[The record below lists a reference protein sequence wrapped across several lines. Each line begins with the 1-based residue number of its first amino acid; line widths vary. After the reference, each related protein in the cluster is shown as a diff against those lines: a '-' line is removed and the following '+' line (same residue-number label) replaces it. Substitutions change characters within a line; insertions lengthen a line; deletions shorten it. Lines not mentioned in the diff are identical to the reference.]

1 MAPTLGKVGDVPAGS
16 VVAFQIE
23 GKQVSV
29 ANVDGRLF
37 AFDDACT
44 HRGCSLAT
52 GSLKGTS
59 LTCPCHGSVF
69 QVTDGSVIN
78 GPATRPL
85 LTYDVEVVD
94 GEISISLGAASAAG
108 DRGSSATATAPPSA
122 PGPRGAEAGSPAAAA
137 DDKRVLAAL
146 ASVPLFAD
154 LDQASLLGL
163 EAFTFHKQFA
173 AGELIMEEGRTGN
186 GLYVVLSGSV
196 EVVQGISESRP
207 HRLRVLGPG
216 EPFGEIALLGDWK
229 RSASVRAIDDVECI
243 GMDRWAFLA
252 HLKTEPALAIRMLQM
267 LAGRLAKADADADAA
282 GEFVVREPLPQES
295 EHVPPTDR

>member
-1 MAPTLGKVGDVPAGS
+1 MAVTLGKVGDIPAGS
-16 VVAFQIE
+16 AAAFQIE
-23 GKQVSV
+23 GKQISV

-94 GEISISLGAASAAG
+94 GEISISIVAVPAAG
-108 DRGSSATATAPPSA
+108 DRVSPAAAAAPPSA
-122 PGPRGAEAGSPAAAA
+122 PGPRGPEAASPVAPR
-137 DDKRVLAAL
+137 DHERVVTAL

-154 LDQASLLGL
+154 LDHASLVGL
-163 EAFTFHKQFA
+163 EAFTFRKRFT
-173 AGELIMEEGRTGN
+173 AGELIVEEGRTGN

-196 EVVQGISESRP
+196 EVVQGVSGTRP
-207 HRLRVLGPG
+207 QRLRVLGPG
-216 EPFGEIALLGDWK
+216 EPFGEIALLGEWR
-229 RSASVRAIDDVECI
+229 RSASVRALDDVECI

-252 HLKTEPALAIRMLQM
+252 HLKTDPALAIRLLQM
-267 LAGRLAKADADADAA
+267 LAGRLAMAGADADAA
-282 GEFVVREPLPQES
+282 GEFVV
-295 EHVPPTDR
+295 

>member
-1 MAPTLGKVGDVPAGS
+1 MAVTLGKVGDIPAGS
-16 VVAFQIE
+16 AAAFQIE
-23 GKQVSV
+23 GKQISV

-94 GEISISLGAASAAG
+94 GEISISLVAVPAAG
-108 DRGSSATATAPPSA
+108 DRV
-122 PGPRGAEAGSPAAAA
+122 SPAAAA
-137 DDKRVLAAL
+137 APPSPPGPRGPEAASPVAPRDRERVLTAL

-154 LDQASLLGL
+154 LDHASLVGL
-163 EAFTFHKQFA
+163 EAFTFRKRFT
-173 AGELIMEEGRTGN
+173 AGELIVEEGRTGN

-196 EVVQGISESRP
+196 EVVQGISGTRP
-207 HRLRVLGPG
+207 QRLRVLGPG
-216 EPFGEIALLGDWK
+216 EPFGEIALLGEWK
-229 RSASVRAIDDVECI
+229 RSASVRALDDVECI

-252 HLKTEPALAIRMLQM
+252 HLKTDPALAIRLLQM
-267 LAGRLAKADADADAA
+267 LAGRLAMAGADADAA
-282 GEFVVREPLPQES
+282 GEFVV
-295 EHVPPTDR
+295 

>member
-1 MAPTLGKVGDVPAGS
+1 MAATLGKVSDVPAGS
-16 VVAFQIE
+16 VAAFEIE

-29 ANVDGRLF
+29 ANVDGRFF

-59 LTCPCHGSVF
+59 VTCPCHGSVF
-69 QVTDGSVIN
+69 RVTDGSVIN

-94 GEISISLGAASAAG
+94 GEISISFVAAPEVG
-108 DRGSSATATAPPSA
+108 DRASPATATAPPPV
-122 PGPRGAEAGSPAAAA
+122 PGPRGPEGAA
-137 DDKRVLAAL
+137 DDERVLTAL
-146 ASVPLFAD
+146 GSVPLFAD
-154 LDQASLLGL
+154 LDHASLAGL
-163 EAFTFHKQFA
+163 AAFTFHKQFA
-173 AGELIMEEGRTGN
+173 AGELIVEEGRTGN

-196 EVVQGISESRP
+196 EVVQGVSGSRP
-207 HRLRVLGPG
+207 QRLRVLGPG
-216 EPFGEIALLGDWK
+216 EPFGEIALLVDWK

-252 HLKTEPALAIRMLQM
+252 HLKANPALAIRMLQM
-267 LAGRLAKADADADAA
+267 LAGRLASVDPDAGAA
-282 GEFVVREPLPQES
+282 GEFVVRKPLPQET
-295 EHVPPTDR
+295 EHAPPTDR

>member
-1 MAPTLGKVGDVPAGS
+1 MAPTLGKVSDVPAGS
-16 VVAFQIE
+16 VAAFQIE

-52 GSLKGTS
+52 GSLNGTS

-94 GEISISLGAASAAG
+94 GEMSISVAAASAAG
-108 DRGSSATATAPPSA
+108 DRGSPATATAPRSA
-122 PGPRGAEAGSPAAAA
+122 PGPRSPEAGNPAVAA
-137 DDKRVLAAL
+137 DDERVLTAL

-154 LDQASLLGL
+154 LDQASLVAL
-163 EAFTFHKQFA
+163 EAFTFRKRFA
-173 AGELIMEEGRTGN
+173 AGELIVEEGRTGN

-196 EVVQGISESRP
+196 EVVQGITGSRP
-207 HRLRVLGPG
+207 QRLRVLGPG

-229 RSASVRAIDDVECI
+229 RSASVRAIENVECM

-252 HLKTEPALAIRMLQM
+252 HLKAEPALAIRMLQM
-267 LAGRLAKADADADAA
+267 VAGRLAKADADADAA
-282 GEFVVREPLPQES
+282 GEFVVREPLPQGGDDS
-295 EHVPPTDR
+295 H

>member
-1 MAPTLGKVGDVPAGS
+1 MAPTLGKVGDVPVGS
-16 VVAFQIE
+16 VAAFEIE
-23 GKQVSV
+23 GKQVAV
-29 ANVDGRLF
+29 ANIDGRLF

-44 HRGCSLAT
+44 HRGCSLAK

-59 LTCPCHGSVF
+59 VACPCHGSVF
-69 QVTDGSVIN
+69 EVTNGSVIN

-85 LTYDVEVVD
+85 LTYDVDVVG
-94 GEISISLGAASAAG
+94 GEISVSLGGASAAG
-108 DRGSSATATAPPSA
+108 DRGSSANATTPSSA
-122 PGPRGAEAGSPAAAA
+122 AGPRGPEAGSPAAAV
-137 DDKRVLAAL
+137 DDKRVRAAL

-154 LDQASLLGL
+154 LDHASLVGL
-163 EAFTFHKQFA
+163 EAFTFRKRFV

-196 EVVQGISESRP
+196 EVVQGVPESKPR
-207 HRLRVLGPG
+207 RLRVLGPG

-243 GMDRWAFLA
+243 GMDRWAFLS

-267 LAGRLAKADADADAA
+267 VAGRLARADADADAA

-295 EHVPPTDR
+295 E